1 MATFLLIT
9 ILVSIAALA
18 VLVIY
23 LIDRIN
29 TLQRLTR
36 LLQPDPGPIVAD
48 PQKDGPFG
56 DLSGQRLWDALHGA
70 PTEGWDPTAI
80 ELIRNRYSLVLRK
93 HIEDLFLEGVIDGRS
108 GRQQIPSSTRQVR
121 TLRGTV
127 ESWIP
132 VESAM
137 TIYKAG
143 WDKSTAPAEALPTV
157 RISLDQ
163 AAEGLYNMVAIK
175 LPRPMSEHL
184 MPTEGPEIASLEA
197 PGLATTGTPA
207 IEGGITPPIALGMSG
222 AAAPLSA
229 AVGDLL
235 STPAPT
241 IALPAAKTDTPGAAK
256 TPAGS

>member
-56 DLSGQRLWDALHGA
+56 DLSGQRLWDALNGA

-184 MPTEGPEIASLEA
+184 MPTEPQEIPALEA
-197 PGLATTGTPA
+197 PGMAASGPG
-207 IEGGITPPIALGMSG
+207 EGGAPIALGMSG
-222 AAAPLSA
+222 TTAPSAEATGEA
-229 AVGDLL
+229 AV
-235 STPAPT
+235 SPNPT
-241 IALPAAKTDTPGAAK
+241 IALPSAKTEPAVPPKTALGA
-256 TPAGS
+256 